1 MFMKISF
8 NSPDKHFSQ
17 SPIDN
22 SSTQMLMMIKQV
34 LFCLQNNSV

>member
-8 NSPDKHFSQ
+8 NSSDNHFYQ

-22 SSTQMLMMIKQV
+22 SSTQMLMIEV
-34 LFCLQNNSV
+34 LFCLQNDSG